1 MGIRDLDRFNQF
13 ANDVGNRFLAIN
25 MICQWSRQLEKEY
38 SNYRIPANKLI
49 DWVIYSRCPY
59 SPEELSRRQ
68 IFTFD
73 DKLDKVL
80 EWIDDAEVKDEV
92 KSLYKYSIKH
102 RHLSLCNNLTINKYK
117 QGRIN
122 TILRML
128 WFSIDTETELILND
142 VGGNNLN
149 SYLSSLVLKDEVTE
163 TENYV
168 SQGSKPH
175 QIPYEKPEILDGP
188 PISGKD
194 EDTIEAEPMEVTNE
208 EAEIEVEQPKIEDNE
223 PKIDVRTGS
232 KPHQTEETTNITE
245 DSVKEE
251 PKVGVTTYTKGQIIP
266 VINVKVYRLPNERS
280 YFQVFSGN
288 LVYHSKSVA
297 DFTRVEYM
305 MSGFGLVS
313 GYVKNLK

>member
-13 ANDVGNRFLAIN
+13 ASDVGNKFLAIN

-49 DWVIYSRCPY
+49 DWVIYSKCPY
-59 SPEELSRRQ
+59 SSEELSRRQ

-73 DKLDKVL
+73 DRLDSIL

-128 WFSIDTETELILND
+128 WFSIDTETELILSN

-149 SYLSSLVLKDEVTE
+149 SYLSSLVLKDEVTK
-163 TENYV
+163 TENCV

-175 QIPYEKPEILDGP
+175 QIPYEKPEILDQP
-188 PISGKD
+188 PIYGKD
-194 EDTIEAEPMEVTNE
+194 EDVIEVEPMEIPNE
-208 EAEIEVEQPKIEDNE
+208 EAEIEVEQPKIEDIE
-223 PKIDVRTGS
+223 PKIDVCTGS
-232 KPHQTEETTNITE
+232 EPHQTEETTNITE

-251 PKVGVTTYTKGQIIP
+251 PKVEIKTYIKGQIIP

-280 YFQVFSGN
+280 FFQIFTGN
-288 LVYHSKSVA
+288 LVYHSKSI
-297 DFTRVEYM
+297 DNFTHVQYM
-305 MSGFGLVS
+305 MPGFGLVS
-313 GYVKNLK
+313 GFVKNLK